1 MQLDLFQL
9 EAALAGPD
17 LCNGGGGSV
26 GVTVAVQQFG
36 KTPYCRGAGSVPSS
50 LRDTGSTCTQ
60 VININFKLAQM
71 VPTCQ
76 ILNGLIRDVAV
87 RHVEVH
93 QDREVTAN
101 GADEL
106 VGGNVS
112 DVETGEAR

>member
-1 MQLDLFQL
+1 
-9 EAALAGPD
+9 
-17 LCNGGGGSV
+17 
-26 GVTVAVQQFG
+26 
-36 KTPYCRGAGSVPSS
+36 
-50 LRDTGSTCTQ
+50 
-60 VININFKLAQM
+60 M